1 MKSMRILLTGFL
13 PFLDRRV
20 NPSELLVRHLCRQKI
35 CGYEI
40 LGAILPVTYSGCKK
54 FCDNFSS
61 WNRFDAIIMS
71 GLDSGIDSVNLEQR
85 AINLQKSRHP
95 DDSGYNSNGLPVI
108 EGFPAFLDSPIDAL
122 RLSER
127 ITSRDRPVK
136 ASLYAGTY
144 VCNSLYYRVLAA
156 LNGQKIPSI
165 FMHLPTLD
173 PPWHLE
179 AIQAVTINLLKAMRK
194 SAETQLK
201 KHHRLVSMQ
210 ETRDFLYG
218 FINYERKTGVAYQEK
233 NYNLKRFED
242 HLNRQANPHRRGRVI
257 HVAGTKGKGCVSALI
272 ASILSAHGLRTG
284 LYTSPHLVDI
294 RERIRLD
301 GKAISEPDFIRL
313 AEEQRHLIRNKPL
326 KVQAYRTTFELLTS
340 MAFQYFS
347 RQHTDWDVL
356 ETGMGGRLDC
366 TNVVT
371 PEICAITRIDMDHMD
386 SLGSTQLKIASE
398 KAGIIKKDVPVVIGG
413 QLPSV
418 SRFLQDYSKQNGSE
432 AVFANRAVKVRD
444 IGMDLTGTTFSARI
458 DRRWYHDLRINLPGI
473 FQFENCRLALGV
485 IQELVTGNKLAL
497 NPDSLRLGL
506 ARVQWPGR
514 FTVLLPGQVD
524 PGLDGKRVIIDGAH
538 NPRAIKALMKSVKT
552 LFPDNPVTVVM
563 GCSSNKDADGM
574 VRTIAGHADRFV
586 ATTFSNSRALPADAL
601 ARLARR
607 YQLPCDEAD
616 GFKSTVNL
624 LKTCI
629 IPDEIVVITGS
640 LFLAGDWFEQLG
652 LVPFCLDI
660 Y

>member
-1 MKSMRILLTGFL
+1 MKTMRILLTGFL
-13 PFLDRRV
+13 PFLHRRV
-20 NPSELLVRHLCRQKI
+20 NPSELLVRHLCRQRI
-35 CGYEI
+35 RGLEI
-40 LGAILPVTYSGCKK
+40 LGAILPVTYSGCKN
-54 FCDNFSS
+54 FCDNFNS

-71 GLDSGIDSVNLEQR
+71 GLNAGIDTVNLEQR
-85 AINLQKSRHP
+85 AVNLQKSRHP
-95 DDSGYNSNGLPVI
+95 DNSGYHSDGLPVI
-108 EGFPAFLDSPIDAL
+108 EGFPAFLDSPVDAL

-127 ITSRDRPVK
+127 ITAGNRPVN

-156 LNGQKIPSI
+156 LNGLNIPSI
-165 FMHLPTLD
+165 FMHLPALD

-179 AIQAVTINLLKAMRK
+179 AIQAVTINLVKAMSG
-194 SAETQLK
+194 SAEKKLK
-201 KHHRLVSMQ
+201 QYHPLVSMQ

-218 FINYERKTGVAYQEK
+218 FINYERKTGVAYEEK
-233 NYNLKRFED
+233 NYNLNRFED
-242 HLNRQANPHRRGRVI
+242 HLNRQANPHRRGHVI
-257 HVAGTKGKGCVSALI
+257 HIAGTKGKGCVSALI

-301 GKAISEPDFIRL
+301 GKAISESDFIRL
-313 AEEQRHLIRNKPL
+313 AEEQRYLIRSKPPE
-326 KVQAYRTTFELLTS
+326 VQAYRTTFELLTS

-366 TNVVT
+366 TNVVN

-386 SLGSTQLKIASE
+386 SLGSTLLKIASE
-398 KAGIIKKDVPVVIGG
+398 KAGIIKKNVPVVLGG

-418 SRFLQDYSKQNGSE
+418 SRFLESYSKQHGPE
-432 AVFANRAVKVRD
+432 AVFANRAVKIRD
-444 IGMDLTGTTFSARI
+444 IRMDLTGTTFSARI
-458 DRRWYHDLRINLPGI
+458 DKRWYHDLRINLPGI

-485 IQELVTGNKLAL
+485 IQELVTGNKLPL
-497 NPDSLRLGL
+497 NPDLLRLGL
-506 ARVQWPGR
+506 ARVRWPGR
-514 FTVLLPGQVD
+514 FTVLFPGQVD
-524 PGLDGKRVIIDGAH
+524 PDLGGERVIIDGAH

-552 LFPDNPVTVVM
+552 LLPGRPVTVVM
-563 GCSSNKDADGM
+563 GCSSNKDVDGM
-574 VRTIAGHADRFV
+574 VRTVARHADRFV
-586 ATTFSNSRALPADAL
+586 ATTFPGSRALPADAL
-601 ARLARR
+601 ARLAER

-629 IPDEIVVITGS
+629 MPDEIVVITGS